1 MYVMVVVQKIKPD
14 FEEFHFFLWRFFI
27 SLFGNHDMSNHTLNT
42 SYVIRKI
49 IIKMLDGEAG
59 YRLFDIFNGA

>member
-42 SYVIRKI
+42 SYVIRKNYN
-49 IIKMLDGEAG
+49 KNAG
-59 YRLFDIFNGA
+59 WGSRL